1 MRPRSYTVRI
11 EWVRLVIAWVMIS
24 NRLVDMFCAQL
35 VGVIQTHFEDQQHC
49 SMLNAPRACL
59 CKGPKPA
66 LHDATCT
73 SLDWGRLEN
82 LMTKEDYKKTVARR

>member
-1 MRPRSYTVRI
+1 
-11 EWVRLVIAWVMIS
+11 
-24 NRLVDMFCAQL
+24 
-35 VGVIQTHFEDQQHC
+35 
-49 SMLNAPRACL
+49 MLNAPRACL

-82 LMTKEDYKKTVARR
+82 LMTKEDYKKTVPEDESGRNASVTALPTKLKSVSFWAYAWSR